1 MCKYEVLWNY
11 IKDNNEESYTLTF
24 AEVEKLLGFKLD
36 HSFLNYKKE
45 LLEYGYEVLNISL
58 KNKTIFIRRI
68 K

>member
-1 MCKYEVLWNY
+1 MSKYEVLWGY

>member
-1 MCKYEVLWNY
+1 MSKYEVLWNY

-58 KNKTIFIRRI
+58 KNKTIFIRKI

>member
-1 MCKYEVLWNY
+1 MSKYEVLWNY

>member
-1 MCKYEVLWNY
+1 MCKYDVLWNY

>member
-1 MCKYEVLWNY
+1 MSKYEVLWGY

-24 AEVEKLLGFKLD
+24 AEVEKLLGFTLD

-45 LLEYGYEVLNISL
+45 LLEYGYEVVKISL
-58 KNKTIFIRRI
+58 KNKTVFIRKI